1 MQKKMLTVFL
11 RVVTGVLVF
20 WGVFF
25 YPLQYPVSSQSSGSY
40 PRQDFNQQANQS
52 TETSSPSVTGRQS
65 SGTKHTTAGDQG
77 KSRLVLLK
85 PAEMLP
91 LPRESMAAEPPPM
104 EYPQIIKRVE
114 VKGKVGIS
122 FDDGPFP
129 GMTEQYLDV
138 LEKYDTGATFFMV
151 GQRVSLYPGAARKV
165 IEQGSEIGS
174 HSRGHG
180 RLDELKTEQVLA
192 DLQSVTEQV
201 YDTVGQE
208 VSFMRPPYGCY
219 SEAVVA
225 AARELN
231 QHLVLWDV
239 DPRDWEDPPPEEIVA
254 KIMNQVKPGS
264 IIILHEGHRNTLQA
278 LPKIIQELRERDL
291 EPVPISELFC

>member
-1 MQKKMLTVFL
+1 MLTVFL
-11 RVVTGVLVF
+11 RIMTGVLVF
-20 WGVFF
+20 LGVFF
-25 YPLQYPVSSQSSGSY
+25 YPFQYPISSQSPLY
-40 PRQDFNQQANQS
+40 NPWRELNQQANQS
-52 TETSSPSVTGRQS
+52 TETSPPSVGRQPAV
-65 SGTKHTTAGDQG
+65 TKHITADDQG
-77 KSRLVLLK
+77 KSRQVLLK
-85 PAEMLP
+85 PEEMLP
-91 LPRESMAAEPPPM
+91 LPRESMAAEPPPV

-122 FDDGPFP
+122 FDDGPYP
-129 GMTEQYLDV
+129 GMTEQYLDI
-138 LEKYDTGATFFMV
+138 LEKYNTRATFFMV
-151 GQRVSLYPGAARKV
+151 GQRVSLYPEPARKV

-174 HSRGHG
+174 HSWGHG

-201 YDTVGQE
+201 YDTVGRE
-208 VSFMRPPYGCY
+208 VDFMRPPYGCY

-254 KIMNQVKPGS
+254 KIMNQTKPGS
-264 IIILHEGHRNTLQA
+264 IIILHEGHKNTLQA
-278 LPKIIQELRERDL
+278 LPEIIQKLREQDL
-291 EPVPISELFC
+291 EPVPISELFN